1 MYRKMYITTVYVY
14 TNYTY
19 ADDRKRK
26 IMIKQITSILQQV
39 YHGIPVA
46 ANYKKKNKKI
56 PFHDLALYE
65 YIYLYTLT
73 FAVARLKLDH
83 DEDEEND

>member
-1 MYRKMYITTVYVY
+1 MYRKMYIAAVYVY

-39 YHGIPVA
+39 YHSIPMA
-46 ANYKKKNKKI
+46 ASYKKKKK
-56 PFHDLALYE
+56 
-65 YIYLYTLT
+65 
-73 FAVARLKLDH
+73 
-83 DEDEEND
+83 

>member
-1 MYRKMYITTVYVY
+1 MYITAVYVY

-39 YHGIPVA
+39 YHGIQVA
-46 ANYKKKNKKI
+46 ANYKKKKINKIKKI

-83 DEDEEND
+83 DED